1 MGDLSRRNFLR
12 FSAATGATLAA
23 PLTISAPQS
32 EKVRTS
38 AHIVIAGAGAAGL
51 GVANRLASRL
61 EGAKITVIDA
71 RKKHFYQPGYTLVA
85 TGIKRADYPVSE
97 TASYMP
103 DGVNWIEEGVA
114 EFDPV
119 GNKVVT
125 TGGRSVRYDYLVVT
139 TGMTLDY
146 DAIEGMDINRI
157 GQNGLGSHYHGP
169 EAAAKTWQAMSRFS
183 EAGGQG
189 IFLRPATEMKCAGA
203 PLKFTFLT
211 EHNLR
216 RQGTRSKA
224 SLLYAAHSKSLF
236 SVPIVNEKVR
246 MLYEDRGIDTVY
258 NHVLSRIDPDRK
270 IATFDTPDGSADI
283 DYDFINVI
291 PPMRAPDAVR
301 YSPLAWRTGK
311 WAADGWTEVDQYNLQ
326 HKVFPNV
333 WCVGDIAGVP
343 KGKTAASV
351 KWQVPVAVD
360 HLLAAIQDRTATSQ
374 YNGYTSCPLLTQY
387 GRAMLVEFDY
397 RNNLVPSFPG
407 VIAPLEELWV
417 TWVMKTMALKPTYI
431 SMVRGL
437 A

>member
-1 MGDLSRRNFLR
+1 MGDLNRRSFLKLT
-12 FSAATGATLAA
+12 AATGATAAA
-23 PLTISAPQS
+23 PLTLNAAAA
-32 EKVRTS
+32 EKVKTK

-51 GVANRLASRL
+51 GVANRLANQL
-61 EGAKITVIDA
+61 DGAKITIIDGN
-71 RKKHFYQPGYTLVA
+71 KKHFYQPGYTLVA
-85 TGIKRADYPVSE
+85 TGIKGSSYPTSD
-97 TASYMP
+97 TSRYMP
-103 DGVNWIEEGVA
+103 EGVDWIQETVA

-125 TGGRSVRYDYLVVT
+125 SSGKAVNYDFLVVT
-139 TGMTLDY
+139 TGMKLDY
-146 DAIEGMDINRI
+146 AAIEGMDVNRI
-157 GQNGLGSHYHGP
+157 GQNGLGSHYHSP
-169 EAAAKTWQAMSRFS
+169 DAAAKTWSAMSRFS
-183 EAGGQG
+183 EEGGQG

-216 RQGTRSKA
+216 RNGTRSKA
-224 SLLYAAHSKSLF
+224 NLLYAAHSKSLF
-236 SVPIVNEKVR
+236 SVPIVHEKVR

-258 NHVLSRIDPDRK
+258 SHVLRKIDLDRK
-270 IATFDTPDGSADI
+270 IATFDTPTGSSDI

-301 YSPLAWRTGK
+301 NSPLAWRTGPF
-311 WAADGWTEVDQYNLQ
+311 AADGWTEVDKYNLQ

-351 KWQVPVAVD
+351 KWQVPVAID
-360 HLLAAIQDRTATSQ
+360 HLVAAIQDRTATSQ

-397 RNNLVPSFPG
+397 KNNLVPSFPG

>member
-1 MGDLSRRNFLR
+1 MGDLSRRSFLKLT
-12 FSAATGATLAA
+12 AATGATAA
-23 PLTISAPQS
+23 VPLTLNAAAA
-32 EKVRTS
+32 EKVKTK

-51 GVANRLASRL
+51 GAANRLANQL
-61 EGAKITVIDA
+61 DGAKITIIDGN
-71 RKKHFYQPGYTLVA
+71 KKHFYQPGYTLVA
-85 TGIKRADYPVSE
+85 TGIKGSSYPTSD
-97 TASYMP
+97 TSRYMP
-103 DGVNWIEEGVA
+103 EGVDWIQEAVA

-119 GNKVVT
+119 GNKIVT
-125 TGGRSVRYDYLVVT
+125 ASGKAVNYDFLVVT
-139 TGMTLDY
+139 TGMKLDY
-146 DAIEGMDINRI
+146 AAIEGMDVNRI
-157 GQNGLGSHYHGP
+157 GQNGLGSHYHSP
-169 EAAAKTWQAMSRFS
+169 DAAAKTWSAMSRFS
-183 EAGGQG
+183 EEGGQG

-216 RQGTRSKA
+216 RNGTRSKA
-224 SLLYAAHSKSLF
+224 NLLYAAHSKSLF
-236 SVPIVNEKVR
+236 SVPIVHEKVR

-258 NHVLSRIDPDRK
+258 SHVLRKIDLDRK
-270 IATFDTPDGSADI
+270 IATFDTPTGSSEI

-301 YSPLAWRTGK
+301 NSPLAWRTGPF
-311 WAADGWTEVDQYNLQ
+311 AADGWTEVDKYNLQ

-351 KWQVPVAVD
+351 KWQVPVAID
-360 HLLAAIQDRTATSQ
+360 HLIAAIQDRTATSQ

-397 RNNLVPSFPG
+397 KNNLVPSFPG

>member
-1 MGDLSRRNFLR
+1 MGDLSRRSFLKLT
-12 FSAATGATLAA
+12 AATGATAAA
-23 PLTISAPQS
+23 PLTLNAAAA
-32 EKVRTS
+32 EKVKTK

-51 GVANRLASRL
+51 GVANRLANQL
-61 EGAKITVIDA
+61 DGANITIIDGN
-71 RKKHFYQPGYTLVA
+71 KKHFYQPGYTLVA
-85 TGIKRADYPVSE
+85 TGIKGSSYPTSD
-97 TASYMP
+97 TSRYMP
-103 DGVNWIEEGVA
+103 EGVDWIQETVA

-125 TGGRSVRYDYLVVT
+125 SSGKAVNYDFLVVT
-139 TGMTLDY
+139 TGMKLDY
-146 DAIEGMDINRI
+146 AAIEGMDVNRI
-157 GQNGLGSHYHGP
+157 GQNGLGSHYHSP
-169 EAAAKTWQAMSRFS
+169 DAAAKTWSAMSRFS
-183 EAGGQG
+183 EEGGQG

-216 RQGTRSKA
+216 RNGTRSKA
-224 SLLYAAHSKSLF
+224 NLLYAAHSKNLF
-236 SVPIVNEKVR
+236 SVPIVHEKVR

-258 NHVLSRIDPDRK
+258 SHVLRKIDLDRK
-270 IATFDTPDGSADI
+270 IATFDTPTGSSDI

-301 YSPLAWRTGK
+301 NSPLAWRTGPF
-311 WAADGWTEVDQYNLQ
+311 AADGWTEVDKYNLQ

-351 KWQVPVAVD
+351 KWQVPVAID
-360 HLLAAIQDRTATSQ
+360 HLVAAIQDRTATSQ

-397 RNNLVPSFPG
+397 KNNLVPSFPG

-437 A
+437 T

>member
-1 MGDLSRRNFLR
+1 MDDLSRRRFLKLGAAAGA
-12 FSAATGATLAA
+12 SAAL
-23 PLTISAPQS
+23 PLTITSAQA
-32 EKVRTS
+32 EKVKTK

-51 GVANRLASRL
+51 GVANRLASQL
-61 EGAKITVIDA
+61 EGAKITIVDA
-71 RKKHFYQPGYTLVA
+71 RKKHYYQPGYTLVA
-85 TGIKRADYPVSE
+85 TGIKDAAYPTSN
-97 TASYMP
+97 TSDYMP
-103 DGVNWIEEGVA
+103 DGVNWVEEAVA
-114 EFDPV
+114 EFDPE
-119 GNKVVT
+119 GNKIVT
-125 TGGRSVRYDYLVVT
+125 ASGKSIAYDYLVVT
-139 TGMTLDY
+139 TGMKLDY
-146 DAIEGMDINRI
+146 DAIEGMDTSRI
-157 GQNGLGSHYHGP
+157 GQNGLGSHYLGP
-169 EAAAKTWQAMSRFS
+169 EAAAKTWQAMSKFT
-183 EAGGQG
+183 EEGGQG

-216 RQGTRSKA
+216 RNGTRSKA
-224 SLLYAAHSKSLF
+224 NLLYAAHSKSLF

-258 NHVLSRIDPDRK
+258 QHVLRKVDIDRR
-270 IATFDTPDGSADI
+270 IATFDTPDGTAEI
-283 DYDFINVI
+283 DYDFLNVI

-311 WAADGWTEVDQYNLQ
+311 WAADGWTEVDKYNLQ
-326 HKVFPNV
+326 HKVFSNV

-360 HLLAAIQDRTATSQ
+360 HLIASIQDRTASSQ
-374 YNGYTSCPLLTQY
+374 YNGYTSCPLITQY

-397 RNNLVPSFPG
+397 KNNLVPSFPG

-417 TWVMKTMALKPTYI
+417 TWVMKTMALKPTYV

>member
-1 MGDLSRRNFLR
+1 MGDLSRRSFLKLT
-12 FSAATGATLAA
+12 AATGATAAA
-23 PLTISAPQS
+23 PLTLNATAA
-32 EKVRTS
+32 EKVKTK

-51 GVANRLASRL
+51 GVANRLANQL
-61 EGAKITVIDA
+61 DGAKITIIDGK
-71 RKKHFYQPGYTLVA
+71 KKHFYQPGYTLVA
-85 TGIKRADYPVSE
+85 TGIKGSSYPTSG
-97 TASYMP
+97 TSRYMP
-103 DGVNWIEEGVA
+103 EGVDWIQEAVA

-119 GNKVVT
+119 GNKIVT
-125 TGGRSVRYDYLVVT
+125 ASGKAVNYDFLVVT
-139 TGMTLDY
+139 TGMKLDY
-146 DAIEGMDINRI
+146 AAIEGMDVNRI
-157 GQNGLGSHYHGP
+157 GQNGLGSHYHSP
-169 EAAAKTWQAMSRFS
+169 DAAAKTWSAMSRFS
-183 EAGGQG
+183 EEGGQG

-216 RQGTRSKA
+216 RNGTRSKA
-224 SLLYAAHSKSLF
+224 NLLYAAHSQSLF
-236 SVPIVNEKVR
+236 SVPIVHEKVR

-258 NHVLSRIDPDRK
+258 SHVLRKIDLDRK
-270 IATFDTPDGSADI
+270 IATFDTPTGGSEI

-301 YSPLAWRTGK
+301 NSPLAWRTGPF
-311 WAADGWTEVDQYNLQ
+311 AADGWTEVDKYNLQ

-351 KWQVPVAVD
+351 KWQVPVAID
-360 HLLAAIQDRTATSQ
+360 HLIAAIQDRTATSQ

-397 RNNLVPSFPG
+397 KNNLVPSFPG

>member
-1 MGDLSRRNFLR
+1 MGDLSRRSFLKLT
-12 FSAATGATLAA
+12 AATGATAAA
-23 PLTISAPQS
+23 PLTLNAAAA
-32 EKVRTS
+32 EKVKTK

-51 GVANRLASRL
+51 GVANRLANQL
-61 EGAKITVIDA
+61 DGANITIIDGN
-71 RKKHFYQPGYTLVA
+71 KKHFYQPGYTLVA
-85 TGIKRADYPVSE
+85 TGIKGSSYPTSD
-97 TASYMP
+97 TSRYMP
-103 DGVNWIEEGVA
+103 EGVDWIQETVA

-125 TGGRSVRYDYLVVT
+125 SSGKAVNYDFLVVT
-139 TGMTLDY
+139 TGMKLDY
-146 DAIEGMDINRI
+146 AAIEGMDVNRI
-157 GQNGLGSHYHGP
+157 GQNGLGSHYHSP
-169 EAAAKTWQAMSRFS
+169 DAAAKTWSAMSRFS
-183 EAGGQG
+183 EEGGQG

-216 RQGTRSKA
+216 RNGTRSKA
-224 SLLYAAHSKSLF
+224 NLLYAAHSKSLF
-236 SVPIVNEKVR
+236 SVPIVHEKVR

-258 NHVLSRIDPDRK
+258 SHVLRKIDLDRK
-270 IATFDTPDGSADI
+270 IATFDTPTGSSDI

-301 YSPLAWRTGK
+301 NSPLAWRTGPF
-311 WAADGWTEVDQYNLQ
+311 AADGWTEVDKYNLQ

-351 KWQVPVAVD
+351 KWQVPVAID
-360 HLLAAIQDRTATSQ
+360 HLVAAIQDRTATSQ

-397 RNNLVPSFPG
+397 KNNLVPSFPG

>member
-1 MGDLSRRNFLR
+1 MGDLSRRSFLKLT
-12 FSAATGATLAA
+12 AATGATAAA
-23 PLTISAPQS
+23 PLTLNAAAA
-32 EKVRTS
+32 EKVKTK

-51 GVANRLASRL
+51 GVANRLANQL
-61 EGAKITVIDA
+61 DGANITIIDGN
-71 RKKHFYQPGYTLVA
+71 KKHFYQPGYTLVA
-85 TGIKRADYPVSE
+85 TGIKGSSYPTSD
-97 TASYMP
+97 TSRYMP
-103 DGVNWIEEGVA
+103 EGVDWIQETVA

-125 TGGRSVRYDYLVVT
+125 SSGKAVNYDFLVVT
-139 TGMTLDY
+139 TGMKLDY
-146 DAIEGMDINRI
+146 AAIEGMDVNRI
-157 GQNGLGSHYHGP
+157 GQNGLGSHYHSP
-169 EAAAKTWQAMSRFS
+169 DAAAKTWSAMSRFS
-183 EAGGQG
+183 EEGGQG

-216 RQGTRSKA
+216 RNRTRSKA
-224 SLLYAAHSKSLF
+224 NLLYAAHSKSLF
-236 SVPIVNEKVR
+236 SVPIVHEKVR

-258 NHVLSRIDPDRK
+258 SHVLRKIDLDRK
-270 IATFDTPDGSADI
+270 IATFDTPTGSSDI

-301 YSPLAWRTGK
+301 NSPLAWRTGPF
-311 WAADGWTEVDQYNLQ
+311 AADGWTEVDKYNLQ

-351 KWQVPVAVD
+351 KWQVPVAID
-360 HLLAAIQDRTATSQ
+360 HLVAAIQDRTATSQ

-397 RNNLVPSFPG
+397 KNNLVPSFPG

>member
-1 MGDLSRRNFLR
+1 MGDLSRRSFLKLT
-12 FSAATGATLAA
+12 AATGATAAA
-23 PLTISAPQS
+23 PLTLNAAAA
-32 EKVRTS
+32 EKVKTK

-51 GVANRLASRL
+51 GVANRLANQL
-61 EGAKITVIDA
+61 DGAKITIIDGN
-71 RKKHFYQPGYTLVA
+71 KKHFYQPGYTLVA
-85 TGIKRADYPVSE
+85 TGIKGSSYPTSD
-97 TASYMP
+97 TSRYMP
-103 DGVNWIEEGVA
+103 EGVDWIQETVA

-125 TGGRSVRYDYLVVT
+125 SSGKAVNYDFLVVT
-139 TGMTLDY
+139 TGMKLDY
-146 DAIEGMDINRI
+146 AAIEGMDVNRI
-157 GQNGLGSHYHGP
+157 GQNGLGSHYHSP
-169 EAAAKTWQAMSRFS
+169 DAAAKTWSAMSRFS
-183 EAGGQG
+183 EEGGQG

-216 RQGTRSKA
+216 RNRTRSKA
-224 SLLYAAHSKSLF
+224 NLLYAAHSKSLF
-236 SVPIVNEKVR
+236 SVPIVHEKVR

-258 NHVLSRIDPDRK
+258 SHVLRKIDLDRK
-270 IATFDTPDGSADI
+270 IATFDTPTGSSDI

-301 YSPLAWRTGK
+301 NSPLAWRTGPF
-311 WAADGWTEVDQYNLQ
+311 AADGWTEVDKYNLQ

-351 KWQVPVAVD
+351 KWQVPVAID
-360 HLLAAIQDRTATSQ
+360 HLVAAIQDRTATSQ

-397 RNNLVPSFPG
+397 KNNLVPSFPG

>member
-1 MGDLSRRNFLR
+1 MGDLNRRSFLKLT
-12 FSAATGATLAA
+12 AATGATAAA
-23 PLTISAPQS
+23 PLTLNAAAA
-32 EKVRTS
+32 EKVKTK

-51 GVANRLASRL
+51 GVANRLANQL
-61 EGAKITVIDA
+61 DGANITIIDGN
-71 RKKHFYQPGYTLVA
+71 KKHFYQPGYTLVA
-85 TGIKRADYPVSE
+85 TGIKGSSYPTSD
-97 TASYMP
+97 TSRYMP
-103 DGVNWIEEGVA
+103 EGVDWIQETVA

-125 TGGRSVRYDYLVVT
+125 SSGKAVNYDFLVVT
-139 TGMTLDY
+139 TGMKLDY
-146 DAIEGMDINRI
+146 AAIEGMDVNRI
-157 GQNGLGSHYHGP
+157 GQNGLGSHYHSP
-169 EAAAKTWQAMSRFS
+169 DAAAKTWSAMSRFS
-183 EAGGQG
+183 EEGGQG

-216 RQGTRSKA
+216 RNGTRSKA
-224 SLLYAAHSKSLF
+224 NLLYAAHSKSLF
-236 SVPIVNEKVR
+236 SVPIVHEKVR

-258 NHVLSRIDPDRK
+258 SHVLRKIDLDRK
-270 IATFDTPDGSADI
+270 IATFDTPTGSSDI

-301 YSPLAWRTGK
+301 NSPLAWRTGPF
-311 WAADGWTEVDQYNLQ
+311 AADGWTEVDKYNLQ

-351 KWQVPVAVD
+351 KWQVPVAID
-360 HLLAAIQDRTATSQ
+360 HLVAAIQDRTATSQ

-397 RNNLVPSFPG
+397 KNNLVPSFPG

>member
-1 MGDLSRRNFLR
+1 MGDLSRRSFLKLT
-12 FSAATGATLAA
+12 AATGATAAA
-23 PLTISAPQS
+23 PLTLNAAAA
-32 EKVRTS
+32 EKVKTK

-51 GVANRLASRL
+51 GVANRLANQL
-61 EGAKITVIDA
+61 DGAKITIIDGN
-71 RKKHFYQPGYTLVA
+71 KKHFYQPGYTLVA
-85 TGIKRADYPVSE
+85 TGIKGSSYPTSD
-97 TASYMP
+97 TSRYMP
-103 DGVNWIEEGVA
+103 EGVDWIQETVA

-125 TGGRSVRYDYLVVT
+125 SSGKAVNYDFLVVT
-139 TGMTLDY
+139 TGMKLDY
-146 DAIEGMDINRI
+146 AAIEGMDVNRI
-157 GQNGLGSHYHGP
+157 GQNGLGSHYHSP
-169 EAAAKTWQAMSRFS
+169 DAAAKTWSAMSRFS
-183 EAGGQG
+183 EEGGQG

-216 RQGTRSKA
+216 RNGTRSKA
-224 SLLYAAHSKSLF
+224 NLLYAAHSKSLF
-236 SVPIVNEKVR
+236 SVPIVHEKVR

-258 NHVLSRIDPDRK
+258 SHVLRKIDLDRK
-270 IATFDTPDGSADI
+270 IATFDTPTGSSDI

-301 YSPLAWRTGK
+301 NSPLAWRTGPF
-311 WAADGWTEVDQYNLQ
+311 AADGWTEVDKYNLQ

-351 KWQVPVAVD
+351 KWQVPVAID
-360 HLLAAIQDRTATSQ
+360 HLVAAIQDRTATSQ

-397 RNNLVPSFPG
+397 KNNLVPSFPG

>member
-1 MGDLSRRNFLR
+1 MGDFSRRSFLKLGAAAGVT
-12 FSAATGATLAA
+12 AAT
-23 PLTISAPQS
+23 PLTLHATEPERVKS
-32 EKVRTS
+32 K

-51 GVANRLASRL
+51 AMANRLASRL
-61 EGAKITVIDA
+61 DGAKITIIDNR
-71 RKKHFYQPGYTLVA
+71 RKHLYQPGFTLVA
-85 TGIKRADYPVSE
+85 AGIKGAAYPVSD
-97 TASYMP
+97 TARYMP
-103 DGVNWIEEGVA
+103 DGINWIEETIS
-114 EFDPV
+114 EFDPE

-125 TGGRSVRYDYLVVT
+125 SSGSAISYDCLVVT
-139 TGMTLDY
+139 TGMKLDY
-146 DAIEGMDINRI
+146 AAIEGMDVARI
-157 GQNGLGSHYHGP
+157 GKNGLGSHYHGP
-169 EAAAKTWQAMSRFS
+169 EAAAKTWTAMSKFS
-183 EAGGQG
+183 EEGGQG

-216 RQGTRSKA
+216 RNGTRSKA
-224 SLLYAAHSKSLF
+224 NLLYAAHSQSLF
-236 SVPIVNEKVR
+236 SVPIVHEKVR
-246 MLYEDRGIDTVY
+246 MLYQERGIDTIY
-258 NHVLSRIDPDRK
+258 SHVLRKVDLDRR
-270 IATFDTPDGSADI
+270 IATFDTPEGSTDI

-291 PPMRAPDAVR
+291 PPMRAPDAIR
-301 YSPLAWRTGK
+301 NSPLAWRSGK
-311 WAADGWTEVDQYNLQ
+311 FANDGWTEVDKHNLQ
-326 HKVFPNV
+326 HQVFSNV

-360 HLLAAIQDRTATSQ
+360 HIVAAIQDKTSNSE

-397 RNNLVPSFPG
+397 QNNLTPSFPG

>member
-1 MGDLSRRNFLR
+1 MGDFSRRSFLKLGAAVGA
-12 FSAATGATLAA
+12 SATV
-23 PLTISAPQS
+23 PLTLNAAETI
-32 EKVRTS
+32 KVKTK

-51 GVANRLASRL
+51 AMANRLSNQL
-61 EGAKITVIDA
+61 DGAKITIVDA
-71 RKKHFYQPGYTLVA
+71 RKQHAYQPGFTLVA
-85 TGIKRADYPVSE
+85 TGIKDTAYPTSD
-97 TASYMP
+97 TARYMP
-103 DGVNWIEEGVA
+103 EGINWIEEAVA
-114 EFDPV
+114 EFDPE
-119 GNKVVT
+119 GNKIVT
-125 TGGRSVRYDYLVVT
+125 SSGKAIAYDYLVVT
-139 TGMTLDY
+139 TGMKLDY
-146 DAIEGMDINRI
+146 DAIEGMDVTRI
-157 GQNGLGSHYHGP
+157 GQDGLGSHYHSP
-169 EAAAKTWQAMSRFS
+169 EAATKTWSAMSKFT
-183 EAGGQG
+183 EEGGQG

-216 RQGTRSKA
+216 RHGTRNKA
-224 SLLYAAHSKSLF
+224 NLLYAAHSKSLF
-236 SVPIVNEKVR
+236 SVPIVHEKVR
-246 MLYEDRGIDTVY
+246 MLYEERGIDTIY
-258 NHVLSRIDPDRK
+258 SHVLRKVDLERK
-270 IATFDTPDGSADI
+270 IATFDTPDGSVEI

-301 YSPLAWRTGK
+301 NSPLAWRSGVF
-311 WAADGWTEVDQYNLQ
+311 AADGWTEVEKHNLQ

-360 HLLAAIQDRTATSQ
+360 HILAAIQETTANSV

-397 RNNLVPSFPG
+397 NNNLTPSFPG

-431 SMVRGL
+431 SMLRGL